1 MPNRRIYTSAIASI
15 VAVIC
20 VITIQCSYAS
30 YAAAAE
36 PQHTYTVSDDVQ
48 VEKTHAPSLSE
59 APFTYGPQT
68 RSFNSVASPSITKN
82 LTGLSTVGVEWK
94 QHNDVAAPSIRL
106 RYLNDGAWST
116 WISLSPASDNTKDSS
131 PMQYTDPVYVGKAS
145 QVEAQFVAQPGTLS
159 SFSDIALVAI
169 DTGYTL
175 SSSTNQSAS
184 STSKNIAEPIADR
197 SKTTS
202 ATQPVTGAI
211 HTREE
216 WWVNGNPAMDW
227 EPEYGSWQG
236 AIGHHTVNVNDYS
249 QAEVPAI
256 INGIYVFHSTGRGWG
271 DIGYNLIVDRYGGIW
286 EGRDEGVPR
295 QVKPASQ
302 VIGAQAKTFNSATFG
317 VAVLGNFTNDSP
329 SNQAVQSVAA
339 AIAWEFNALGISDP
353 NGTFDYH
360 GTQQR
365 ISGHGDS
372 SHWVDSANRTQC
384 PGVELSNQ
392 ISNIRNLVSAYMLPQ
407 IQLTWQIRQEDI
419 AVGAAIYGA
428 TASLEYK
435 WTSYNVDT
443 GTWKLIADWNGGN
456 WAGWSDNK
464 GTYWLRAE
472 ARNAQTKELVAEK
485 TIAFAYAPGSKRI
498 NGTFSGWQGN
508 RVLLGMSSDAQNVSY
523 QMKIYDVSRGTWIA
537 GFRSQWAYWK
547 PSKGIYWTHY
557 ELYTST
563 GKLVDTRT
571 YAFGV

>member
-59 APFTYGPQT
+59 APFIYGPQT

-202 ATQPVTGAI
+202 AAQPVTGAI

-256 INGIYVFHSTGRGWG
+256 INGIYVFHST
-271 DIGYNLIVDRYGGIW
+271 
-286 EGRDEGVPR
+286 
-295 QVKPASQ
+295 
-302 VIGAQAKTFNSATFG
+302 
-317 VAVLGNFTNDSP
+317 
-329 SNQAVQSVAA
+329 
-339 AIAWEFNALGISDP
+339 
-353 NGTFDYH
+353 
-360 GTQQR
+360 
-365 ISGHGDS
+365 
-372 SHWVDSANRTQC
+372 
-384 PGVELSNQ
+384 PG
-392 ISNIRNLVSAYMLPQ
+392 
-407 IQLTWQIRQEDI
+407 
-419 AVGAAIYGA
+419 
-428 TASLEYK
+428 
-435 WTSYNVDT
+435 
-443 GTWKLIADWNGGN
+443 
-456 WAGWSDNK
+456 
-464 GTYWLRAE
+464 
-472 ARNAQTKELVAEK
+472 
-485 TIAFAYAPGSKRI
+485 F
-498 NGTFSGWQGN
+498 
-508 RVLLGMSSDAQNVSY
+508 
-523 QMKIYDVSRGTWIA
+523 
-537 GFRSQWAYWK
+537 
-547 PSKGIYWTHY
+547 
-557 ELYTST
+557 
-563 GKLVDTRT
+563 
-571 YAFGV
+571 

>member
-1 MPNRRIYTSAIASI
+1 M
-15 VAVIC
+15 
-20 VITIQCSYAS
+20 
-30 YAAAAE
+30 
-36 PQHTYTVSDDVQ
+36 
-48 VEKTHAPSLSE
+48 
-59 APFTYGPQT
+59 G
-68 RSFNSVASPSITKN
+68 
-82 LTGLSTVGVEWK
+82 
-94 QHNDVAAPSIRL
+94 
-106 RYLNDGAWST
+106 
-116 WISLSPASDNTKDSS
+116 
-131 PMQYTDPVYVGKAS
+131 
-145 QVEAQFVAQPGTLS
+145 
-159 SFSDIALVAI
+159 
-169 DTGYTL
+169 
-175 SSSTNQSAS
+175 
-184 STSKNIAEPIADR
+184 
-197 SKTTS
+197 
-202 ATQPVTGAI
+202 
-211 HTREE
+211 
-216 WWVNGNPAMDW
+216 
-227 EPEYGSWQG
+227 
-236 AIGHHTVNVNDYS
+236 
-249 QAEVPAI
+249 
-256 INGIYVFHSTGRGWG
+256 
-271 DIGYNLIVDRYGGIW
+271 
-286 EGRDEGVPR
+286 
-295 QVKPASQ
+295 
-302 VIGAQAKTFNSATFG
+302 
-317 VAVLGNFTNDSP
+317 
-329 SNQAVQSVAA
+329 
-339 AIAWEFNALGISDP
+339 
-353 NGTFDYH
+353 
-360 GTQQR
+360 
-365 ISGHGDS
+365 
-372 SHWVDSANRTQC
+372 
-384 PGVELSNQ
+384 LSNQ